1 MAIQTMTW
9 MEMTSTQVRED
20 LKQITLILRV
30 QYQCSIKKM
39 RCKEK
44 EWLKDKKNY
53 IKIE

>member
-1 MAIQTMTW
+1 
-9 MEMTSTQVRED
+9 MEMISTQVKGY
-20 LKQITLILRV
+20 LKQITSILRV

-39 RCKEK
+39 KCKEK